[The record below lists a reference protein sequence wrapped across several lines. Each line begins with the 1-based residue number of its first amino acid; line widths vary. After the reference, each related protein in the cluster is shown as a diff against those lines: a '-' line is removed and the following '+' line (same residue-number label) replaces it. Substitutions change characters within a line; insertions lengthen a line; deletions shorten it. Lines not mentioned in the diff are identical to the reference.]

1 MTKELVI
8 TGLGAVTPV
17 GVGVEA
23 YWSGL
28 LSGRCGI
35 GEILGVDH
43 AALPIHHAAQVR
55 DLNPKD
61 YLPTRL
67 VMDLEPYM
75 QYAYIAAMEALE
87 DSGLPDGGDRT
98 GLVMG
103 TALHGVDII
112 GRTQETF
119 DKKGRGAG
127 PKLLTKSMG
136 NITAAHFSIDHGFR
150 GPSMTVS
157 TACSSGG
164 DAITL
169 AALML
174 RAGMADAMVVLAG
187 EAAICPSVIQS
198 LHKTG
203 ALSREGE
210 SRPFDAA
217 RSGFVMGEGGG
228 ALVLETR
235 EHAEARGA
243 RIRARLLGCA
253 NNSDAYH
260 PVSPSPDG
268 RGAADCIRL
277 ALADAALAPEA
288 VDYINAHGT
297 ATHLGDVAEAAA
309 IHSVFGTR
317 DVAVSSTKGAT
328 GHMMGAGGITEVIA
342 CVKAAETGLIPP
354 CTGFETPD
362 EACALSIVT
371 ADNRR
376 DVRVALSN
384 AMGFGGQNSCVI
396 VGRAEG

>member
-8 TGLGAVTPV
+8 TGMGAVTPV
-17 GVGVEA
+17 GIGMEA

-28 LSGRCGI
+28 LSGESAIR
-35 GEILGVDH
+35 EIEGLDH
-43 AALPIHHAAQVR
+43 SVIPIHHAAQVR
-55 DLNPKD
+55 GLNPKD

-75 QYAYIAAMEALE
+75 QYAYIAALEALE

-112 GRTQETF
+112 ARTQETF
-119 DKKGRGAG
+119 DKKGRGAN

-136 NITAAHFSIDHGFR
+136 NITAAHLSIERGFR

-169 AALML
+169 AALL
-174 RAGMADAMVVLAG
+174 LSSGMADAMLVLAG

-198 LHKTG
+198 LYKTG
-203 ALSREGE
+203 ALSKEGE
-210 SRPFDAA
+210 SRPFDAG

-235 EHAEARGA
+235 AHAEARGA
-243 RIRARLLGCA
+243 RIRAGLLGYA

-260 PVSPSPDG
+260 PVTPSPDG
-268 RGAADCIRL
+268 KGAAECIRL
-277 ALADAALAPEA
+277 ALARADLSPES

-297 ATHLGDVAEAAA
+297 ATHLGDIAEAAA
-309 IHSVFGTR
+309 IHEVFGSR

-342 CVKAAETGLIPP
+342 CVKAIETGLIPP
-354 CTGFETPD
+354 CTGFETAD
-362 EACALSIVT
+362 EECRLNLITS
-371 ADNRR
+371 DNRR

-396 VGRAEG
+396 VGRTED

>member
-1 MTKELVI
+1 MRSELVI
-8 TGLGAVTPV
+8 TGMGAVTPV
-17 GVGVEA
+17 GIGVEA
-23 YWSGL
+23 YWNGL
-28 LSGRCGI
+28 LSEASAI
-35 GEILGVDH
+35 GEIEGLDH
-43 AALPIHHAAQVR
+43 SVLPIHHAAQVR
-55 DLNPKD
+55 GLNLKD

-67 VMDLEPYM
+67 VMDLEAYM
-75 QYAYIAAMEALE
+75 QYAYISALEALE
-87 DSGLPDGGDRT
+87 DSGLPDGDDRT
-98 GLVMG
+98 GLVMA

-112 GRTQETF
+112 ARTQETF

-136 NITAAHFSIDHGFR
+136 NITAAHLSIERGFR

-174 RAGMADAMVVLAG
+174 RSGMADAMVVLAG

-198 LHKTG
+198 LNKTG
-203 ALSREGE
+203 ALSKEGE
-210 SRPFDAA
+210 SRPFDAG

-228 ALVLETR
+228 ALVIETR

-243 RIRARLLGCA
+243 HVHAALLGCG
-253 NNSDAYH
+253 NNSDAYQ

-268 RGAADCIRL
+268 KGAAECIRL
-277 ALADAALAPEA
+277 ALRDAGLSPDAI
-288 VDYINAHGT
+288 DYINAHGT
-297 ATHLGDVAEAAA
+297 ATHLGDIAEAAA
-309 IHSVFGTR
+309 IREVFGSR

-342 CVKAAETGLIPP
+342 CVKAIETGLIPP

-362 EACALSIVT
+362 GECSLNIITS
-371 ADNRR
+371 DNKR
-376 DVRVALSN
+376 DVRAALSN

-396 VGRAEG
+396 VGRAED

>member
-1 MTKELVI
+1 MMKELVI
-8 TGLGAVTPV
+8 TGMGAVTPV
-17 GVGVEA
+17 GVGVDA
-23 YWSGL
+23 YWEGL
-28 LSGRCGI
+28 LSGKCGI
-35 GEILGVDH
+35 GEIEGFAHD
-43 AALPIHHAAQVR
+43 ALPIHRAAQVR
-55 DLNPKD
+55 GMNPKD

-75 QYAYIAAMEALE
+75 QYAYIAALEALE

-98 GLVMG
+98 GIVMG

-112 GRTQETF
+112 ARTQETI
-119 DKKGRGAG
+119 DKMGKSAS

-174 RAGMADAMVVLAG
+174 RADMADAMVVLAG

-198 LHKTG
+198 LYKTG
-203 ALSREGE
+203 ALSKEGE
-210 SRPFDAA
+210 SRPFDAG

-243 RIRARLLGCA
+243 RVRARLLGCG
-253 NNSDAYH
+253 NNSDAHH
-260 PVSPSPDG
+260 PVSPSANG
-268 RGAADCIRL
+268 GGAADCIRL
-277 ALADAALAPEA
+277 ARAEAGLEPDA
-288 VDYINAHGT
+288 VDCIKAHST
-297 ATHLGDVAEAAA
+297 ATHRGDAAEAAA
-309 IHSVFGTR
+309 IHSVFGGR

-342 CVKAAETGLIPP
+342 CVKAIETGLIPP
-354 CTGFETPD
+354 CTGFETAD
-362 EACALSIVT
+362 EECRLNLITS
-371 ADNRR
+371 DNRR

-396 VGRAEG
+396 VGRTED